1 MSSPSTQTQSP
12 SKRRALSVWELP
24 KLLQSVHRH
33 RKTAKRSA
41 RERPHFQAI
50 LAYIHRNRFAVT
62 SQIQRRF
69 PKYLTSE
76 RTARRHLAEME
87 TLELVDVVE
96 TNHVSPLWPKDFFV
110 TGKGR
115 ARLRK
120 ALREQGQEWSES
132 LQDRRRSD
140 GTSANHVLHELFI
153 SEFLLMAWE
162 TAQRQDGLQILT
174 IQRRSLTKHDAF
186 KLVVAGRHTRL
197 QPDGMFLYRE
207 ADRGMMCC
215 FIEVDMGSMSLRQ
228 MEIKFQ
234 RYQHW
239 AEYSE
244 GTSYL
249 KGLYER
255 HGATT
260 PAAHFR
266 LLVVAGSRS
275 RHAQDQRH
283 NQLVTLA
290 SKCRPSIRDRIWLS
304 TVEQVHEAAKRRM
317 LSESIWTRPR
327 FETIQRSLFSM

>member
-1 MSSPSTQTQSP
+1 MSSSSPPKDTP

-33 RKTAKRSA
+33 GKTAKKPV
-41 RERPHFQAI
+41 RERPHFRAI
-50 LAYIHRNRFAVT
+50 LAFVHRNRFAVA

-69 PKYLTSE
+69 AKYMKSD

-87 TLELVDVVE
+87 SLGYLEVVD
-96 TNHVSPLWPKDFFV
+96 TNNTSPLWPKVYFV
-110 TGKGR
+110 TRKGLS
-115 ARLRK
+115 RLRK
-120 ALREQGQEWSES
+120 ALQDQGQEWSES

-162 TAQRQDGLQILT
+162 TTQRQDGLQILT
-174 IQRRSLTKHDAF
+174 MQRRSLAKHDAF

-197 QPDGMFLYRE
+197 QPDGMFLYRQS
-207 ADRGMMCC
+207 DRGMTCC

-239 AEYSE
+239 AESSE

-255 HGATT
+255 YGAKT

-266 LLVVAGSRS
+266 LLVLVGSRS
-275 RHAQDQRH
+275 RHAEDQRLT
-283 NQLVTLA
+283 QLVTLA
-290 SKCRPSIRDRIWLS
+290 SKCKPSIRDRIWLS
-304 TVEQVHEAAKRRM
+304 TVEQFHEGAKRRM
-317 LSESIWTRPR
+317 LSELLWTRPR
-327 FETIQRSLFSM
+327 LDTTQRSLFGI